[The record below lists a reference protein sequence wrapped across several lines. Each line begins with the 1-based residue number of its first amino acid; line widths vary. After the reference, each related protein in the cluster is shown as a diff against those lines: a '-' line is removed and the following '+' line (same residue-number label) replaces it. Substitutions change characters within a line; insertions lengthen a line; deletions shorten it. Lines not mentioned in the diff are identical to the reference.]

1 MTGAKHRSAWIWL
14 AVAALAIA
22 VAARAQSGIHSARAY
37 TAPVLQYLA
46 AHATDQPT
54 AGNSVH
60 HLLFRRNLR
69 KDGQNSNPGALG
81 VMLPVFFVGLI
92 SPLNLVSPRSPGSVD
107 RTPAAPELPSSFQR
121 PPPQLL

>member
-22 VAARAQSGIHSARAY
+22 VAARAQSGIYGARAY
-37 TAPVLQYLA
+37 TSPVLQFIA

-54 AGNSVH
+54 AKSVDR
-60 HLLFRRNLR
+60 LLHRRSA
-69 KDGQNSNPGALG
+69 DSHDAATGACAA
-81 VMLPVFFVGLI
+81 MLPVFFVGLV
-92 SPLNLVSPRSPGSVD
+92 SPLNLVLPQAQNSIGRA
-107 RTPAAPELPSSFQR
+107 PAAPALPSSFQR